1 MHGPTSFGVVR
12 RSSTIS
18 ISLFFLPLIVADTT
32 RQATRRVYPSRWIN
46 LLTTTLSRLKRKT
59 ERIICPPPQPPS
71 VVRRQD
77 GGALFAHHH
86 PSSTPSFARN
96 ARRRGSF
103 VHLSVST
110 QEEGQTSSPFVHY
123 VSTHGGGVTPPT
135 PFVHLRFDASGGSIR
150 PLSEQ
155 RVRFD
160 ARRNATSSPLFT
172 SVSTPGGGISLP
184 ISLCSPPFRRQ

>member
-1 MHGPTSFGVVR
+1 MPWTHPWVNWPPPQCLKTDQRRGGASLKPRQPTKSNNHYRGLPSPGHTSSAINEEVQMHGPTSFGVVR

-77 GGALFAHHH
+77 GGALLPTTTLRRH
-86 PSSTPSFARN
+86 PPLLETRDGGALLSTSLFQR
-96 ARRRGSF
+96 RRRGK
-103 VHLSVST
+103 
-110 QEEGQTSSPFVHY
+110 
-123 VSTHGGGVTPPT
+123 
-135 PFVHLRFDASGGSIR
+135 
-150 PLSEQ
+150 PL
-155 RVRFD
+155 
-160 ARRNATSSPLFT
+160 APLFT
-172 SVSTPGGGISLP
+172 T
-184 ISLCSPPFRRQ
+184 FRRMEVV

>member
-1 MHGPTSFGVVR
+1 LDQFAHHHPLSLKTQDGEDYLSTTSTPLR
-12 RSSTIS
+12 RSK
-18 ISLFFLPLIVADTT
+18 A
-32 RQATRRVYPSRWIN
+32 RRRGFV
-46 LLTTTLSRLKRKT
+46 
-59 ERIICPPPQPPS
+59 
-71 VVRRQD
+71 
-77 GGALFAHHH
+77 AHHH

-123 VSTHGGGVTPPT
+123 VSTHGGGVTP